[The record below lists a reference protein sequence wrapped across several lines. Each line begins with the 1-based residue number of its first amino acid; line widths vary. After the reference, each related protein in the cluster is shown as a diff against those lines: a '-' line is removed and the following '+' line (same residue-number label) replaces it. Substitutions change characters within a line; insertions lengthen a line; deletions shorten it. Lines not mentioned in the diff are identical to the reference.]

1 MEQPEQLGVIS
12 MEKKI
17 HENKSQH
24 AKTCRKAEVP
34 CLTMGDYVN
43 LCSLLLFL
51 HTKPCHVL
59 KWRCMDRQ
67 PDNPT
72 TRQPAGTNYQHVY
85 DGLQAVE
92 NAPAPNFPVSEPL
105 EPLSCAS
112 LLCCFDGSM
121 DPVIFFDVFCFMF
134 VLEWCHAG

>member
-1 MEQPEQLGVIS
+1 MEVYG
-12 MEKKI
+12 
-17 HENKSQH
+17 
-24 AKTCRKAEVP
+24 
-34 CLTMGDYVN
+34 
-43 LCSLLLFL
+43 
-51 HTKPCHVL
+51 
-59 KWRCMDRQ
+59 
-67 PDNPT
+67 PT
-72 TRQPAGTNYQHVY
+72 TRQPDSLLEPTYQHVY